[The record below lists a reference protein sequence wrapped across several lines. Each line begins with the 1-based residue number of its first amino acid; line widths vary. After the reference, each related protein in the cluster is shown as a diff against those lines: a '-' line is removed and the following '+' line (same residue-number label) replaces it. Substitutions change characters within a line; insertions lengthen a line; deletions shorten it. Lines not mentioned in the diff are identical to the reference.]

1 MVKISKLKFGQNL
14 KMGQNFIME
23 LSKIFKAKF
32 GQNLDTEVG
41 STLKVELCLKKLR
54 AKFGQNLETEVWSIF

>member
-1 MVKISKLKFGQNL
+1 
-14 KMGQNFIME
+14 MGQNFIME

-41 STLKVELCLKKLR
+41 STFKVELCLKKIEG
-54 AKFGQNLETEVWSIF
+54 KVWSKSGN